1 MQGRG
6 SPAGHRVQDGMKVR
20 LTCYARKYKPLWA
33 SKNSGLFPDGGGSPR
48 RVLKQGWECKWAVV
62 RMEFQ
67 RMALVVTGLAELE
80 DNLEAGRP
88 GGMAFILHPRET
100 RSPS

>member
-1 MQGRG
+1 MLRQKIQTLVGI
-6 SPAGHRVQDGMKVR
+6 QK
-20 LTCYARKYKPLWA
+20 LWA
-33 SKNSGLFPDGGGSPR
+33 LSRWWWEPPQGIEAGLGMQVGCGQNGISK
-48 RVLKQGWECKWAVV
+48 
-62 RMEFQ
+62 
-67 RMALVVTGLAELE
+67 MALVVTGLAELE